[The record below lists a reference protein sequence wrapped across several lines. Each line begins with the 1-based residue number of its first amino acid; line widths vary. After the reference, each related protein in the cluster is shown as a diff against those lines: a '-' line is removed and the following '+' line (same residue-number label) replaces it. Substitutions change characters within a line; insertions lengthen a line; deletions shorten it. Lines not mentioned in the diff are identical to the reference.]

1 MKNYYKILEIDELSE
16 FNSIKK
22 NYYKLAMKYHP
33 DKNKTNKKLNGE
45 KFKEIVEAY
54 EVLSNPKKKKRYD
67 ISLKNKE
74 QFNFKLSDN
83 IYRFSKLFFC
93 EDNINKFQKIRT
105 RLNNNM
111 KNIGIDVDFELLLNN
126 FLNNIRNNKYNDIFY
141 EYKNFKK
148 FYDYEI
154 VNKTNDDLKKD
165 YFNFPNSFTPFE
177 NNYNFK
183 TKNENKYNNK
193 SDFKSKSK
201 IVVRTVKKRN
211 IKNKFINININVDL
225 SSIYN
230 KVIKYVNIN
239 VNKPC
244 INCLNENKNRK
255 KLNKKNKSNKKCK
268 ICNEKLFYITNKK
281 FTIDTSVDKICYLN
295 EHYISENEGYYDIIF
310 TILQKKHDF
319 LEKKNRYDLQMTKEI
334 TLYEYY
340 YGGEIKLD
348 YLDNMIHII
357 KFEPFNNN
365 IVNNIEQY
373 DNMGLIFIDENKKY
387 KNDKSIINNCNINDR
402 GDLFI
407 NYKLKLPIYNT
418 EKLIKN
424 ENLIKQIL

>member
-183 TKNENKYNNK
+183 KKNENK
-193 SDFKSKSK
+193 
-201 IVVRTVKKRN
+201 
-211 IKNKFINININVDL
+211 
-225 SSIYN
+225 
-230 KVIKYVNIN
+230 
-239 VNKPC
+239 
-244 INCLNENKNRK
+244 
-255 KLNKKNKSNKKCK
+255 
-268 ICNEKLFYITNKK
+268 
-281 FTIDTSVDKICYLN
+281 
-295 EHYISENEGYYDIIF
+295 
-310 TILQKKHDF
+310 
-319 LEKKNRYDLQMTKEI
+319 
-334 TLYEYY
+334 
-340 YGGEIKLD
+340 
-348 YLDNMIHII
+348 
-357 KFEPFNNN
+357 
-365 IVNNIEQY
+365 
-373 DNMGLIFIDENKKY
+373 
-387 KNDKSIINNCNINDR
+387 
-402 GDLFI
+402 
-407 NYKLKLPIYNT
+407 
-418 EKLIKN
+418 
-424 ENLIKQIL
+424 